1 MADQDREQGGRGRSR
16 QGGQRD
22 GAGGFRIRL
31 SDNELQA
38 ARTLQE
44 AFQLRSTVAVLGFS
58 LRTMADLLEQGAL
71 DEVISQQKR
80 SGGGRPPRGE
90 RRGGDGQGQRGARP
104 NPFAVPASPR
114 LLSPNPNPQLKSPL
128 LLQRWRQHRIP
139 LTQAR
144 RPALKPPPRPPAPKR
159 RPDGKTQGA
168 VGRSAHRV
176 FASR

>member
-104 NPFAVPASPR
+104 NPFARPSKPVAPEPEPEAEPA
-114 LLSPNPNPQLKSPL
+114 
-128 LLQRWRQHRIP
+128 
-139 LTQAR
+139 AEE
-144 RPALKPPPRPPAPKR
+144 PAAAAEVE
-159 RPDGKTQGA
+159 TTTE
-168 VGRSAHRV
+168 SAA
-176 FASR
+176 ASETASTEAATEATSTEAEA

>member
-90 RRGGDGQGQRGARP
+90 RRGGDGQGQRGSRP
-104 NPFAVPASPR
+104 NPFARPSKPAAPE
-114 LLSPNPNPQLKSPL
+114 PEPE
-128 LLQRWRQHRIP
+128 
-139 LTQAR
+139 
-144 RPALKPPPRPPAPKR
+144 PAADEPAAAENVEATA
-159 RPDGKTQGA
+159 D
-168 VGRSAHRV
+168 SAA
-176 FASR
+176 ASDEPSTEAATEATSNEAES

>member
-1 MADQDREQGGRGRSR
+1 MADQDREQGVRGRSR

-104 NPFAVPASPR
+104 NPFARPSKPVAPEPEPEAEPAAEEA
-114 LLSPNPNPQLKSPL
+114 
-128 LLQRWRQHRIP
+128 
-139 LTQAR
+139 TA
-144 RPALKPPPRPPAPKR
+144 AAEVE
-159 RPDGKTQGA
+159 TTTE
-168 VGRSAHRV
+168 SAA
-176 FASR
+176 ASETASTEAATEATSTEAEA

>member
-104 NPFAVPASPR
+104 NPFARPSKPVTPEPEPEAEPAAEEA
-114 LLSPNPNPQLKSPL
+114 
-128 LLQRWRQHRIP
+128 
-139 LTQAR
+139 TA
-144 RPALKPPPRPPAPKR
+144 AAEVE
-159 RPDGKTQGA
+159 TTTE
-168 VGRSAHRV
+168 SAA
-176 FASR
+176 ASETASTEAATEATSTEAEA

>member
-90 RRGGDGQGQRGARP
+90 RRGGDGQGQRDARP
-104 NPFAVPASPR
+104 NPFARPSKPAAPE
-114 LLSPNPNPQLKSPL
+114 PE
-128 LLQRWRQHRIP
+128 
-139 LTQAR
+139 
-144 RPALKPPPRPPAPKR
+144 PAAEEPAAAAA
-159 RPDGKTQGA
+159 DEETTTESA
-168 VGRSAHRV
+168 VAAV
-176 FASR
+176 ASDEEASTEAASEATSTEAEA

>member
-90 RRGGDGQGQRGARP
+90 RRGGDGQGQRDARP
-104 NPFAVPASPR
+104 NPFARPSKPAAPE
-114 LLSPNPNPQLKSPL
+114 PEPEPE
-128 LLQRWRQHRIP
+128 
-139 LTQAR
+139 
-144 RPALKPPPRPPAPKR
+144 PAAEEPAAA
-159 RPDGKTQGA
+159 DEETTTE
-168 VGRSAHRV
+168 SAA
-176 FASR
+176 ASDEASTEAASEATSTEAEA

>member
-90 RRGGDGQGQRGARP
+90 RRGGDGQGQRDARP
-104 NPFAVPASPR
+104 NPFARPSKPATPE
-114 LLSPNPNPQLKSPL
+114 PEPE
-128 LLQRWRQHRIP
+128 
-139 LTQAR
+139 
-144 RPALKPPPRPPAPKR
+144 PAAEEPAAEEP
-159 RPDGKTQGA
+159 A
-168 VGRSAHRV
+168 VTADV
-176 FASR
+176 EATTEPAAASDEASTEAATEATSNEAEA

>member
-80 SGGGRPPRGE
+80 SGGGHPLGTPRG
-90 RRGGDGQGQRGARP
+90 RWPRPARCT
-104 NPFAVPASPR
+104 
-114 LLSPNPNPQLKSPL
+114 PQPICPP
-128 LLQRWRQHRIP
+128 Q
-139 LTQAR
+139 QAR
-144 RPALKPPPRPPAPKR
+144 GP
-159 RPDGKTQGA
+159 
-168 VGRSAHRV
+168 
-176 FASR
+176 

>member
-71 DEVISQQKR
+71 DEVISQQKH

-90 RRGGDGQGQRGARP
+90 RRGGDGQGQRDARP
-104 NPFAVPASPR
+104 NPFARPSKPAAPE
-114 LLSPNPNPQLKSPL
+114 PE
-128 LLQRWRQHRIP
+128 
-139 LTQAR
+139 
-144 RPALKPPPRPPAPKR
+144 PAAEEPAAAA
-159 RPDGKTQGA
+159 DEETTTESTA
-168 VGRSAHRV
+168 
-176 FASR
+176 ASDEASTEAASEATSTEAEA

>member
-104 NPFAVPASPR
+104 NPFARPSKPVAPEPEPEAEPAAEEATAAAEVETTTESAAA
-114 LLSPNPNPQLKSPL
+114 SETAS
-128 LLQRWRQHRIP
+128 
-139 LTQAR
+139 TE
-144 RPALKPPPRPPAPKR
+144 
-159 RPDGKTQGA
+159 A
-168 VGRSAHRV
+168 VTEATSTEAE
-176 FASR
+176 A